1 MPFLVDHHQCLIDV
15 PVNRRHKNSPALL
28 IIGEFELAF
37 RTFIFLEVV
46 GDIFG
51 NELVS
56 E

>member
-1 MPFLVDHHQCLIDV
+1 MPFLVDHYECLIDV
-15 PVNRRHKNSPALL
+15 PVLWSQENSPSFF